1 MAGSV
6 NVSELP
12 EANWPLV
19 VGVGVLAAVAFYI
32 LYIVNQQLTPVS
44 TTTGALA
51 GAVSSV
57 LSPITNA
64 FNALG
69 NWISGNSSGSTDDG
83 GGGGSAF

>member
-51 GAVSSV
+51 NLIQAIVAPVTSAAQS
-57 LSPITNA
+57 IN
-64 FNALG
+64 
-69 NWISGNSSGSTDDG
+69 NWISGDTSGGAATD
-83 GGGGSAF
+83 GGSAF